1 MLLSAVINEKKPA
14 VPRKRLQWREI
25 LKLAEFH
32 KVVTP
37 VYYGILGLEKEISG
51 SESEKFYGKYRKEL
65 LTGEAYKDAEEVIEW
80 QLAQQGIHGILLKG
94 TESRMLYSHMEL
106 GYTPALEIL
115 VEEENLSR
123 IHTIM
128 TEMDYE
134 LEPDRMM
141 HGKVYTRVPG
151 IRVIFYHEV
160 PVGNKV
166 LYKYLTEH
174 TRRYLHIQKKKSLF
188 PPEVT
193 ARYLYYIGSLAD
205 AYMQGELR
213 IRDILDYYQFLRR
226 ASTEELFH
234 AVDEILEKSGL
245 AEFEIQLEILA
256 QLWFGQGGQTDTA
269 RAFMLEEYIFSKGM
283 ESRMLDSS
291 IIPYEKTRVDF
302 YRRDREEEW
311 GQRRMEWFFP
321 PLEYMVQ
328 IFPVLDKFPR
338 LLVIC
343 WGLRG
348 IRFFR
353 KSMVEYMRRLSAHI
367 RHRFSELKN
376 KIINKIHKGREPE
389 HEKYEDR

>member
-65 LTGEAYKDAEEVIEW
+65 LAGEAYKDAEEVIEW

-115 VEEENLSR
+115 VEEENLGR